1 MGFDFVDLRTT
12 ARSSARAMARVVG
25 SAEDRIFSVCT
36 MHWASASALGTCR
49 ARRPVHFDEKK

>member
-25 SAEDRIFSVCT
+25 SADDRIFSVCT
-36 MHWASASALGTCR
+36 MHWASASATCR
-49 ARRPVHFDEKK
+49 ARPPVHFDEKK